1 MMKGCIERLAA
12 LCAATLLV
20 LAPAH
25 AADPQPRDAEYVLGA
40 GDVVKVAVYDHPD
53 LTTEIQ
59 LTQSGEISFPLVG
72 AVKLAGLSFSQAES
86 RIAGLL
92 ERGGFV
98 NKPSV
103 NVLIT
108 QYRSQRVAVLGEVSN
123 PGRYALDS
131 AATLIDA
138 LALAGGVNPNGGDTL
153 VLTRGNERREFSL
166 AALLAQD
173 GTAKAEEV
181 RAGDVLYIPRAQQI
195 YVYGEVNRPG
205 SFRLERNMT
214 VMQALSVAG
223 GYNLRAS
230 QKGLE
235 IHRAKHDGGTDVL
248 QAKPTDVVQA
258 NDVVFVREALF

>member
-1 MMKGCIERLAA
+1 MKGWIQRLAA
-12 LCAATLLV
+12 LCAVAVLTLN
-20 LAPAH
+20 PAR

-59 LTQSGEISFPLVG
+59 LTQSGEISFPLIG
-72 AVKLAGLSFSQAES
+72 AVKLSGLSFSQAES

-92 ERGGFV
+92 QRGGFV
-98 NKPSV
+98 NKPNV

-108 QYRSQRVAVLGEVSN
+108 QYRSRRVAVLGEVSN

-131 AATLIDA
+131 ASTLIDA

-153 VLTRGNERREFSL
+153 VLTRGSERREFSL

-173 GTAKAEEV
+173 GSAKADEV
-181 RAGDVLYIPRAQQI
+181 QAGDVLYIPRAQQI

-205 SFRLERNMT
+205 AFRLERHMT

-230 QKGLE
+230 QKGLQV
-235 IHRAKHDGGTDVL
+235 HRTRQDGGTDVL
-248 QAKPTDVVQA
+248 DVKPTDVVQA